1 MTMHRV
7 HGYSEQRGY
16 GPALRHSL
24 GAFSRAGGSAA
35 KARGFSPAPRH
46 SLGAFSRAGGSAAKA
61 RGFTLLEVLVAFALL
76 AIGLG
81 VLLAILSGGVHAVA
95 RASQST
101 QASLYAESI
110 LDTLGA
116 DQRLRTGHSEGL
128 FEGGRYHWTL
138 DIEPFTPP
146 VPPPQQ
152 ANPFTTTNAGTQ
164 DFAENV
170 MVHVVLR
177 MQWGD
182 RGAVQALR
190 VETLRAYAPPQE
202 QP

>member
-1 MTMHRV
+1 MTVHRMR
-7 HGYSEQRGY
+7 GRARQRGY
-16 GPALRHSL
+16 
-24 GAFSRAGGSAA
+24 
-35 KARGFSPAPRH
+35 
-46 SLGAFSRAGGSAAKA
+46 
-61 RGFTLLEVLVAFALL
+61 TLLEVLVAFALL

-101 QASLYAESI
+101 QAALHAESI

-116 DQRLRTGHSEGL
+116 DRRLQPGHSEGL
-128 FEGGRYHWTL
+128 FEDGRYRWTL

-146 VPPPQQ
+146 VPAPQQ
-152 ANPFTTTNAGTQ
+152 ANPFTTNAGTQ

-170 MVHVVLR
+170 MVRVVLR

-182 RGAVQALR
+182 RGAEQSLR
-190 VETLRAYAPPQE
+190 VETLRAYAPAQV